1 MDWIIQIP
9 ILFFSIVI
17 HEFAHGYTAYKRGD
31 DTAYLSGRLTFN
43 PIPHIDPVG
52 TVILPVMSVFSGFPM
67 IGWAKPV
74 PINPLRFYDYR
85 KDLARV
91 ALSGPATNFAL
102 AVISLILYK
111 LVLTFPAIVPGLAF
125 AFLKAFKFAFFIN
138 LALGLFNLIP
148 VFPLDGSQI
157 LLGLLPHKYLEIY
170 EKHIPFGIYII
181 LFLVI
186 TGIIRYI
193 IFFPMALILTFLAR
207 FGVIL
212 TLF

>member
-1 MDWIIQIP
+1 MEWIIQVP

-17 HEFAHGYTAYKRGD
+17 HEFAHGFVAYKRGD

-52 TVILPVMSVFSGFPM
+52 TIILPFMSIMSNIPM

-74 PINPLRFYDYR
+74 PINPMRFYDYR

-91 ALSGPATNFAL
+91 AISGPGTNFAL
-102 AVISLILYK
+102 AIISLILYK
-111 LVLTFPAIVPGLAF
+111 LVLIFPATALGLSF
-125 AFLKAFKFAFFIN
+125 AFLKACKFAFFIN

-157 LLGLLPHKYLEIY
+157 LLGLLPHKYLDIY

-186 TGIIRYI
+186 TGIIKYI
-193 IFFPMALILTFLAR
+193 IFFPMILILNLLAQFGLILTL
-207 FGVIL
+207 
-212 TLF
+212 